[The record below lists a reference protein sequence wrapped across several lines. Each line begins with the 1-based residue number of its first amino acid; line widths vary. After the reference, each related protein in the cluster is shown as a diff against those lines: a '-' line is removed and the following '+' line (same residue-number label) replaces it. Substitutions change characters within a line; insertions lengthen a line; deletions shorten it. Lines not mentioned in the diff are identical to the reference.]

1 MRQVEINALDIVISS
16 SDQVNGNSQTT
27 TNINQLPELLKTFV
41 RLKDLLDDNSSVVE
55 HCCVKHLIKSGVQV
69 WILEDMRAI
78 SSIEW
83 NSSLKNCIVQ
93 LGPMKSFGQIPYLS
107 FIQIQGR
114 YTITIAYLIFE
125 NQIGELGMVL
135 SWYWTTYAELPNL
148 MR

>member
-1 MRQVEINALDIVISS
+1 MLYNMRQVKINALDIGVSS

-27 TNINQLPELLKTFV
+27 TNIHQLPKLLKTFV

-69 WILEDMRAI
+69 CMLEEMRAI
-78 SSIEW
+78 SPIEW

-93 LGPMKSFGQIPYLS
+93 LGPMKSFSQIPYLS
-107 FIQIQGR
+107 FIQIQGC

-125 NQIGELGMVL
+125 NKIRDLGML
-135 SWYWTTYAELPNL
+135 LRWYQTT
-148 MR
+148 